1 MADLIRWFHELE
13 PVERTAAM
21 AVIDDEKFVTFYM
34 NILRDEHH
42 QSKSGASHAL
52 FMIDYLEILYD
63 NASRKKP
70 ISSKDK
76 FGNFLDYGVEQS
88 AERPSSA
95 NDPSLLSFLSS
106 GRVTGSDTSDFD
118 DPYCIPFIAQ
128 DNLSRLPNCSIG
140 CRDTEITTSSSAYS
154 PSGDRGTPTD
164 NSECSKACAKNSG
177 LLSILSK
184 HAEALFPQTDGKLEN
199 KFLIIDSS
207 HDKKRTV
214 KEEEPPHRTNGCL
227 NDNFALAADLHQ
239 AATTSFATSGS
250 GSFDSLFIMRPATED
265 SHRLVEIFEE
275 LSDCRMFSI
284 RPSFQD
290 IMDTFSSSNKS
301 LPMMSWVTEIL
312 RPKEIGIGPSP
323 VTYYTILLSR
333 IELSLWHTFYIST
346 GYHTP
351 SPSSAIP
358 PVHGNTDVDDEFNA
372 VVGSFNSVT
381 LLPRTRSSKKSK
393 NSAPVKAVLA
403 PVRNS
408 MVVLER
414 SSLQQLSC
422 AAVMLSLGCI
432 IEEHKAS
439 WRVMSKTD
447 MLAIISHFPAAS
459 TFYSNP
465 KNNRGRSETVVDRL
479 VLCPLLWITDAVA
492 EQEVK
497 GAYRHLEAVV
507 AGSSRNSN
515 SSNSSWGPQAMD
527 YADLT
532 GMPRLGIKTFDE
544 NASRTGAMGFIH
556 PTQSSSGSSFKE
568 ALTEGAGEATQSRT
582 TSKASI
588 GLSKRNVVRAVQSP
602 KPVPEVIVPG
612 APDVEEV
619 KARDKSVEVD
629 TTLPTDVGTY
639 PHDIESNIGN
649 GEHLISTVN
658 EDDFSVPHLG
668 ELQELAGDLPTSFPT
683 SKKALKSIKAKT
695 KAAVPLVIKEPVTES
710 ALEFV
715 LKTGIDS
722 PAREELW
729 TDPWSISDDACATGE
744 AEERPSAVTSDDIS
758 NAPIEPSDQPTQ
770 TPVTVTAP
778 PGFEPHHSPH
788 TESDAPTLELDDLS
802 ELGTMSRSADEV
814 DGKDLLI
821 DCDQPP
827 IVTPMKHLG
836 RFQHPLQHPSLSA
849 DHDSMYCESARNS
862 GRGTPDTSDIINALE
877 GFQGMHEEDHG
888 SAFLSARD
896 SGKERRG
903 SRDSNDSFLSSH
915 RSKRSA
921 KSNRNHNM
929 DVLYAS
935 YHSGKDS
942 PPRLHSHH
950 SDGSVT
956 DYKSNRKVS
965 SIGIVTGGPLFTN
978 RRNNTFDRGVSSSSS
993 SSIGSFSP
1001 ADMNDDRAGCYIG
1014 QEEHSP
1020 VNKKDH
1026 YSMTSE
1032 ERNRDRHQQRTHVPE
1047 LWHLRFDPNSPS
1059 QSPRGGNPSSF
1070 SVPFGPGGSKSPIS
1084 IGSSSPTGP
1093 FVDGRPRSRPSTPRE
1108 ELWGHNNV
1116 IHHMNAR
1123 GMETLGGVQGQGRG
1137 QNQNQSGYGHG
1148 VVLTPERPGRMN
1160 YENRRYDPNQNQ
1172 HHNQQQQ
1179 QQQQPHHHHHH
1190 QMNGNSS
1197 NIINNSINNNNGVYN
1212 QNNCYNGKINSNNN
1226 NNSNSNNNSNNNSHN
1241 NNSNMNNGNINF
1253 NDFNYN
1259 GSHQFENNNDQ
1270 RNRQQIARCRSGP
1283 YRGMPNNPR
1292 ADKEME
1298 FKIKAALRLQKLLT
1312 KNIRSFNNVRLPSTA
1327 SAIHLFNLYSYQLRF
1342 IQFD

>member
-1 MADLIRWFHELE
+1 MADLIRWFHDLE

-63 NASRKKP
+63 KASRKKP

-76 FGNFLDYGVEQS
+76 FGNFLDYEAEQS

-118 DPYCIPFIAQ
+118 DPYYMPFIAQ
-128 DNLSRLPNCSIG
+128 DNISRLPNCSIG

-154 PSGDRGTPTD
+154 PSNDSGTPTPTD
-164 NSECSKACAKNSG
+164 KSECSTACAKNSG
-177 LLSILSK
+177 LLSVSGK
-184 HAEALFPQTDGKLEN
+184 HSEASFSQTDNKLEN
-199 KFLIIDSS
+199 KHLISDSS

-214 KEEEPPHRTNGCL
+214 KEEEPMYRTNGCL
-227 NDNFALAADLHQ
+227 NDNFGLAADLHQ

-250 GSFDSLFIMRPATED
+250 GAFDSLFIMRPATED
-265 SHRLVEIFEE
+265 SHRLVAIFEE

-301 LPMMSWVTEIL
+301 LPMVSWLADIL
-312 RPKEIGIGPSP
+312 RPKEVGTRPRP
-323 VTYYTILLSR
+323 VSYYTILLSR

-381 LLPRTRSSKKSK
+381 LLPRTRSSKKNK

-414 SSLQQLSC
+414 SSLQRLSC

-465 KNNRGRSETVVDRL
+465 KNSRGRSETVVDRL
-479 VLCPLLWITDAVA
+479 VLCPLLWIMNTVA

-507 AGSSRNSN
+507 AGSSRNSSN
-515 SSNSSWGPQAMD
+515 SSSWGPQAMD

-532 GMPRLGIKTFDE
+532 GIPRLGIKIFDE
-544 NASRTGAMGFIH
+544 NANRTGAMGFIH
-556 PTQSSSGSSFKE
+556 PVQSSSGSCSKE
-568 ALTEGAGEATQSRT
+568 ALKEGVGEPSESRT
-582 TSKASI
+582 TSKASV
-588 GLSKRNVVRAVQSP
+588 GLSKRNVVRAVQP
-602 KPVPEVIVPG
+602 PRPVPKVVVPVEPDIEEVI
-612 APDVEEV
+612 E
-619 KARDKSVEVD
+619 RDKSVEVD
-629 TTLPTDVGTY
+629 TTPPMDVSTH
-639 PHDIESNIGN
+639 PQNVDNDICN
-649 GEHLISTVN
+649 GERLTSTVN
-658 EDDFSVPHLG
+658 EDDYIVPLLA
-668 ELQELAGDLPTSFPT
+668 ELQELAGDTTTSYPT
-683 SKKALKSIKAKT
+683 SKKALKSVKAKT
-695 KAAVPLVIKEPVTES
+695 KAAVPQIIKEPIPENGLELVLES
-710 ALEFV
+710 
-715 LKTGIDS
+715 GSDS
-722 PAREELW
+722 PAREETW
-729 TDPWSISDDACATGE
+729 TDPWCNSDDACATVE
-744 AEERPSAVTSDDIS
+744 AEEHPYPVTSDDILCAS
-758 NAPIEPSDQPTQ
+758 TEPSDQPSQ
-770 TPVTVTAP
+770 GPVTVTAP

-788 TESDAPTLELDDLS
+788 AESDAPTLELDDLS

-821 DCDQPP
+821 DCDRPP
-827 IVTPMKHLG
+827 IVTPSPKPLV
-836 RFQHPLQHPSLSA
+836 RLQHPLHHPSLSA
-849 DHDSMYCESARNS
+849 DQDSVYYESARNS

-877 GFQGMHEEDHG
+877 GFQGMHGDDYE
-888 SAFLSARD
+888 SAFLSARS
-896 SGKERRG
+896 SGKDRRS

-956 DYKSNRKVS
+956 DYKSNRKMP
-965 SIGIVTGGPLFTN
+965 SIGIVTGGPLFAN
-978 RRNNTFDRGVSSSSS
+978 RRNTAFDRGVSSSSS

-1001 ADMNDDRAGCYIG
+1001 ADMNDERAGCYLG

-1026 YSMTSE
+1026 YSMSSE
-1032 ERNRDRHQQRTHVPE
+1032 ERNRDRHQQRAHVPE

-1059 QSPRGGNPSSF
+1059 QSPRGSNPSSF
-1070 SVPFGPGGSKSPIS
+1070 SVPFGPGQSKSPIS

-1116 IHHMNAR
+1116 IHHLNAR
-1123 GMETLGGVQGQGRG
+1123 GIESLGGVQGQGRG
-1137 QNQNQSGYGHG
+1137 QNQNQNQSGYGHG
-1148 VVLTPERPGRMN
+1148 VVLTPERSGRM

-1179 QQQQPHHHHHH
+1179 QQQQTHHHHHH
-1190 QMNGNSS
+1190 QMNGNNS
-1197 NIINNSINNNNGVYN
+1197 NIINNNINNNNGVYN
-1212 QNNCYNGKINSNNN
+1212 QNNCYNGKINNNNNNN
-1226 NNSNSNNNSNNNSHN
+1226 NNSNSNNNNSNNNNSHN
-1241 NNSNMNNGNINF
+1241 NNSNMNNGNLNF

-1312 KNIRSFNNVRLPSTA
+1312 KNIRSFNNVSIPSIA
-1327 SAIHLFNLYSYQLRF
+1327 SDIYLLNHSC
-1342 IQFD
+1342 I